1 MKKIYIAMAVI
12 ATAALISCQQEKSF
26 NDVKLSENSV
36 VFAVTSG
43 STRSSEVVSEARQGI
58 VIPLETEDGSKFVL
72 EETVT
77 SLDAL
82 MSETRGTPAYTENLG
97 TLYANNLSVY
107 AAEGSFGTATYS
119 NMENSQY
126 PRKDTDLGKGWRY
139 NHDYK
144 SNPWPSSGAVGFY
157 LNMPAEPTNVSITG
171 RTGGVFTFTYTSPA
185 SAAAQQDI
193 LFAYRS
199 TTKSEYLDDFHP
211 NGIPVLFNHAL
222 TAVKFAIGNTDSDIS
237 TNDIKITGITFKNLV
252 DKGTCKITP
261 ASEDNYKDNPTNYSS
276 ANAAKWESL
285 SASGNDITS
294 GEYGNTVNYTS
305 GENNKFGDSWYSA
318 GNNKNLNDADG
329 TQTFWLVPQK
339 FEGSST
345 TLEIQYTF
353 DGKSDSWEIDFGE
366 ALEGVEWKAGE
377 LRTYTIKIDGVN
389 VKIEDVVTIV
399 GPTDVDVED
408 SDTPLKSYKNSTK
421 TAVRIQ
427 NTGNT
432 DVYIRAALIGQWL
445 DEESGDPVFGYT
457 DFTSGEFKYVDSWYQ
472 DQFVGTKPQLQGKFT
487 DLPGTNWT
495 LEDDG
500 YYYYEDPIA
509 PNAYIPNNLFTK
521 YTVLDAPAAAVSG
534 EVRQIYFQLEIATQ
548 AISAKKI
555 NGSYYTREE
564 AWARANTPD
573 PQEP

>member
-1 MKKIYIAMAVI
+1 MNQEELFKAMSELDPQTVEAAEQYTKKAKAKPPIWLKWGALAACAVI
-12 ATAALISCQQEKSF
+12 VLGALF
-26 NDVKLSENSV
+26 GL
-36 VFAVTSG
+36 
-43 STRSSEVVSEARQGI
+43 
-58 VIPLETEDGSKFVL
+58 P
-72 EETVT
+72 
-77 SLDAL
+77 AL
-82 MSETRGTPAYTENLG
+82 
-97 TLYANNLSVY
+97 
-107 AAEGSFGTATYS
+107 
-119 NMENSQY
+119 Q
-126 PRKDTDLGKGWRY
+126 
-139 NHDYK
+139 
-144 SNPWPSSGAVGFY
+144 
-157 LNMPAEPTNVSITG
+157 
-171 RTGGVFTFTYTSPA
+171 
-185 SAAAQQDI
+185 
-193 LFAYRS
+193 
-199 TTKSEYLDDFHP
+199 
-211 NGIPVLFNHAL
+211 
-222 TAVKFAIGNTDSDIS
+222 
-237 TNDIKITGITFKNLV
+237 
-252 DKGTCKITP
+252 
-261 ASEDNYKDNPTNYSS
+261 
-276 ANAAKWESL
+276 
-285 SASGNDITS
+285 
-294 GEYGNTVNYTS
+294 YGN
-305 GENNKFGDSWYSA
+305 
-318 GNNKNLNDADG
+318 
-329 TQTFWLVPQK
+329 PQQVQK
-339 FEGSST
+339 GS
-345 TLEIQYTF
+345 YTF